1 MSKRLQSIGTNNPN
15 RIWYRFHCS
24 LLIIFIVWFLVNS
37 RLWRMG
43 ILLKEK
49 NWFPEIEPLFK
60 LLSYENVPPY
70 LKVSCDFLFY
80 IFSKTVKVCC
90 TRFIIFLVLDASI
103 DFLKIVLIKLLMI
116 M

>member
-1 MSKRLQSIGTNNPN
+1 MENGNPVE
-15 RIWYRFHCS
+15 R
-24 LLIIFIVWFLVNS
+24 
-37 RLWRMG
+37 
-43 ILLKEK
+43 K